1 MTLNAARLGFESD
14 GKRAS
19 TMQRSVAWLLA
30 FASLLIVTPSFAS
43 DGVRVTGTPEKLRLE
58 ASNATVDNALAALR
72 SAVDFKCLCAPPL
85 DRRVTGVYQGNIRRV
100 LSRLLEG
107 YDYVIKTSPSGN
119 VEVIVLRANAFPQ
132 LNPGYASSPA
142 TIVGDEARGRPS
154 PGLARPDLAP
164 ASSPPPAVDDERRG
178 RPPRGPPSRAAEDR
192 H

>member
-1 MTLNAARLGFESD
+1 MTSNVARLGFESD

-19 TMQRSVAWLLA
+19 TMQKSVAWLLA

-43 DGVRVTGTPEKLRLE
+43 DGVRVTGTAEKLRLE
-58 ASNATVDNALAALR
+58 ASNATIDNALATLR
-72 SAVDFKCLCAPPL
+72 SAVDFKCLCSSPL

-107 YDYVIKTSPSGN
+107 YDYVIKTSPSGI
-119 VEVIVLRANAFPQ
+119 VEVIVLRTNGSPQ

-142 TIVGDEARGRPS
+142 AFVGDEARGRPS
-154 PGLARPDLAP
+154 PGLARPDPGP
-164 ASSPPPAVDDERRG
+164 ASPPPTVVEDERRG
-178 RPPRGPPSRAAEDR
+178 RPPRSPPSHADEDR